1 MKITTETTLNNFE
14 FWSGAK
20 DNAAMLTFEQ
30 LEQVE
35 NELEA
40 LYPEGIDETEL
51 NDIFWFDFGYV
62 CELIG
67 LTYNED
73 NAKIERGEEDDE

>member
-1 MKITTETTLNNFE
+1 MIIKQEKDLNSFE

-20 DNAAMLTFEQ
+20 DKAEQ
-30 LEQVE
+30 LTYEELKQITE
-35 NELEA
+35 ELEA